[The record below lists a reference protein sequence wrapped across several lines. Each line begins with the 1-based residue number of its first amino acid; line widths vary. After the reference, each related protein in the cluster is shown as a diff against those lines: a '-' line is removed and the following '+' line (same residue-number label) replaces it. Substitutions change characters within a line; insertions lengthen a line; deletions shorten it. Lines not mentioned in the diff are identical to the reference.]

1 MAVKTHHRRQ
11 FNMGWHGLSVV
22 LIGLLFIVSLCNGN
36 PVTLPEEYD
45 TIVVGMGAAGAVAA
59 STLARAGKRVLAL
72 EAQDRIGGRVYTVPF
87 GDGIV
92 EVGAEWIHG
101 IEDSRTYRIAMENN
115 ITIVPQT
122 LDFHLMK
129 SDGTPAPKNIND
141 LMSLAFDF
149 LEDNAEKPEP
159 LSDFITKKLMDHLNK
174 NAPDVAQDQ
183 TLVKAILRYLS
194 LMIEGYEAANC
205 WKDLNARTTFISLEG
220 HQHMSWHRNGYM
232 TFFDLILNT
241 YKGGSGLPNLVTK
254 LNTEVTKIE
263 WPQEANGKVS
273 VTTKDGTIF
282 RAENVIV
289 TVSLGVLK
297 ERHQNLFSP
306 SLPQDKVTAID
317 KLQMG
322 VIGKI
327 IFSFE
332 KTWWPQKESYYG
344 FLWSN
349 DDLKA
354 VPEEDYWTTTIN
366 GAGTPM
372 GSTNTITMWTV
383 GNTAK
388 QVEVLPEETV
398 KTKAMGVLRR
408 FLRNITIPEPNGML
422 RTKWFSN
429 EFTRGA
435 YSYDSMVAADYPT
448 ARADLEAPLKD
459 ASGKPRVLFA
469 GEAAHT
475 TRFST
480 VHGAADTGHRE
491 AMRLLGGEQN

>member
-1 MAVKTHHRRQ
+1 
-11 FNMGWHGLSVV
+11 MGWQRLRVV
-22 LIGLLFIVSLCNGN
+22 LIELLFTAFLSNGN
-36 PVTLPEEYD
+36 PVSMAEEYD
-45 TIVVGMGAAGAVAA
+45 TIVIGMGAAGAVAA
-59 STLARAGKRVLAL
+59 STLARAGKKVLVL

-101 IEDSRTYRIAMENN
+101 TEDSRTYRTAIENN
-115 ITIVPQT
+115 ITILPQD
-122 LDFHLMK
+122 LDLHLMK
-129 SDGTPAPKNIND
+129 SDGTPAPKSIND
-141 LMSLAFDF
+141 LMGLAFDF

-174 NAPDVAQDQ
+174 NAPEVAQDN
-183 TLVKAILRYLS
+183 TLVSEMLRYLS

-205 WKDLNARTTFISLEG
+205 WKDLNAHTTFIDLEG
-220 HQHMSWHRNGYM
+220 HQHMSWQRNGYK

-241 YKGGSGLPNLVTK
+241 YKDGPGLPNLTIK
-254 LNTEVTKIE
+254 LNNEVTKIE
-263 WPQEANGKVS
+263 WPQEASGKVS
-273 VTTKDGTIF
+273 VTTKDGTVF

-297 ERHQNLFSP
+297 ERHQNLFLP
-306 SLPQDKVTAID
+306 SLPQYKVTAIE

-332 KTWWPQKESYYG
+332 NTWWPQKDFYYG
-344 FLWSN
+344 FLWKD
-349 DDLKA
+349 DDLKT

-372 GSTNTITMWTV
+372 GSSNTITMWTV

-388 QVEVLPEETV
+388 QVEVMPEEIV

-408 FLRNITIPEPNGML
+408 FLTNVTIPEPNGML

-435 YSYDSMVAADYPT
+435 YTYDSMVAADFPT
-448 ARADLEAPLKD
+448 ARADLEAPLED

-469 GEAAHT
+469 GEASHT

-491 AMRLLGGEQN
+491 AMRLLGGEQK